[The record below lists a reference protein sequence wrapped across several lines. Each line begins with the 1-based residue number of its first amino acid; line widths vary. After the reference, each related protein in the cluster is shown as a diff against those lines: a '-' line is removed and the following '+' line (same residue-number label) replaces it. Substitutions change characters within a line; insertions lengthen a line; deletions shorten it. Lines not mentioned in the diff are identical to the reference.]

1 MADPGD
7 IIAIVTDDLAEPHR
21 EAMVR
26 DFYGR
31 ICMRL
36 DLQPLERGSL
46 RINARTTVLAGM
58 TATRGS
64 VAPMAWERRGDLMD
78 DAGDDIAVSWISGGW
93 RFARPGR
100 DDLETAPGSACVMQF
115 DRRWRA
121 EARNGDW
128 TVCFQVSRTLLT
140 PLVPHLDDVEPDA
153 IRADSAEA
161 RLLFNYVQAVTREP
175 VAPKLA
181 TLAARHIAD
190 LLAAA
195 LGTTAEGSRIV
206 EDRGVRAARLR
217 AIRQFVEE
225 HLPSSRLSAETVA
238 RRFGL
243 SPRYIRALFAAEGRS
258 FSDYVRE
265 RRLARIYHRLT
276 DPRFAAMPIASLAF
290 EEGLVEPSTFYRQFK
305 ARYGMRPSD
314 VREQFSDR

>member
-100 DDLETAPGSACVMQF
+100 DDLETAPGSACV
-115 DRRWRA
+115 
-121 EARNGDW
+121 
-128 TVCFQVSRTLLT
+128 
-140 PLVPHLDDVEPDA
+140 
-153 IRADSAEA
+153 
-161 RLLFNYVQAVTREP
+161 
-175 VAPKLA
+175 
-181 TLAARHIAD
+181 
-190 LLAAA
+190 
-195 LGTTAEGSRIV
+195 
-206 EDRGVRAARLR
+206 
-217 AIRQFVEE
+217 
-225 HLPSSRLSAETVA
+225 
-238 RRFGL
+238 
-243 SPRYIRALFAAEGRS
+243 
-258 FSDYVRE
+258 
-265 RRLARIYHRLT
+265 
-276 DPRFAAMPIASLAF
+276 
-290 EEGLVEPSTFYRQFK
+290 
-305 ARYGMRPSD
+305 
-314 VREQFSDR
+314 